1 MTKDF
6 YFQFEEKFRGD
17 REEIFQR
24 LTTYAP
30 FLETMSQIL
39 PAGKCIDLGCGRGEW
54 LQLLTQHG
62 FEASGVDLDTQ
73 MIEACQELQL
83 NVKYADALDAL
94 SHLESKSQAIV
105 SGFHIAEHLEFDVLR
120 ELIAEAHRVLLPGGL
135 LILETPNPENLRV
148 ASVNFHLDPTHKKPI
163 PPELLQFLTGYC
175 GFTKS
180 HILRLNH
187 DPEILKTGTVSL
199 QNVLIGASP
208 DYAIIG
214 QKYASKKIIKVIEAV
229 LPKVSGI
236 TPEELAHRYE
246 AYQASRFADARSLIE
261 SELNRARILEESM
274 QQAEQRVGD
283 AEARVRE
290 AETRVAL
297 AENRTANATE
307 MAKTASSQARSA
319 ETRATNA
326 EQRAISAEAEATSA
340 DTRATNAEQRAISAE
355 AKATSADTR
364 ATNAEQ
370 RAIAAEAQAVDA
382 SKSAHLA
389 FQQAEL
395 AAAGRSMM
403 ESELL
408 AIRHSLSWRL
418 TYPFRFAIDLLL
430 IKPGRAI
437 RHCINWL
444 LFKTINICK
453 KPISG
458 AIGVVIKIPFLFN
471 TASRLVSRFPHL
483 RDHLLE
489 IYLQSSHRRNT
500 EPAQETSNSID
511 IEGLEMNRKAREVFR
526 ELKRLENAE
535 HKHL

>member
-1 MTKDF
+1 MAKDF
-6 YFQFEEKFRGD
+6 YFQFEEKFRGN

-30 FLETMSQIL
+30 FLRTMSQIL

-94 SHLESKSQAIV
+94 THLESKSQAIV

-163 PPELLQFLTGYC
+163 PPDLLQFLTGYC

-199 QNVLIGASP
+199 HNVLIGASP

-246 AYQASRFADARSLIE
+246 AYQASRFSDARSLIE
-261 SELNRARILEESM
+261 SELNRARTVEESM

-290 AETRVAL
+290 AEARVAL

-326 EQRAISAEAEATSA
+326 EQRAISAEAEAISA
-340 DTRATNAEQRAISAE
+340 ETRATNAEQRAISAE
-355 AKATSADTR
+355 A
-364 ATNAEQ
+364 
-370 RAIAAEAQAVDA
+370 QAVDA

-389 FQQAEL
+389 SQQAEL

-437 RHCINWL
+437 RHCINGL
-444 LFKTINICK
+444 LFKPINICK
-453 KPISG
+453 KPISV

-471 TASRLVSRFPHL
+471 TASRLVSKFPHL

-489 IYLQSSHRRNT
+489 IYLQSGHPRHI
-500 EPAQETSNSID
+500 EMPLETSNSID
-511 IEGLEMNRKAREVFR
+511 IKGIEMNRRAREVFR
-526 ELKRLENAE
+526 DLKRLENT
-535 HKHL
+535 KHNHL